1 MQRMREIESKPRLQS
16 AQPTTGEKMTK
27 QSNENTM
34 AKTEAMTGGNNV
46 NTSIVSAPKVTNATN
61 VMNAPINVRNSENTF
76 VRNQNR
82 IHDF

>member
-1 MQRMREIESKPRLQS
+1 
-16 AQPTTGEKMTK
+16 
-27 QSNENTM
+27 M
-34 AKTEAMTGGNNV
+34 AKTEEMTGCNNV

-61 VMNAPINVRNSENTF
+61 VLNAPINVRNSENTF